1 MSTHYQGGDPA
12 EYPQASIGFNYDA
25 VDGPPEEQDRA
36 YGPMNLTLKPMDVLL
51 KFIAFVVDSSDPL
64 REIDVAVAAI
74 GLPIHQGCSY
84 TALAKKHAIS
94 KQAFDKHVL
103 RFQKNFQLP
112 VTRAQ
117 KSPQARASYRKTQLD
132 RLQRLA
138 VIHQKTIDQQ
148 QQERAELVWQN
159 SLRKVPKEP

>member
-1 MSTHYQGGDPA
+1 MSLSMTPSEALY
-12 EYPQASIGFNYDA
+12 
-25 VDGPPEEQDRA
+25 
-36 YGPMNLTLKPMDVLL
+36 
-51 KFIAFVVDSSDPL
+51 KFIAFIIDSSDYM
-64 REIDVAVAAI
+64 REIDVAIAAI
-74 GLPIHQGCSY
+74 GIPIYQGSSY

-132 RLQRLA
+132 RQQRLA
-138 VIHQKTIDQQ
+138 VLNQRKQQ
-148 QQERAELVWQN
+148 PTERTELAWSN
-159 SLRKVPKEP
+159 SPRRIPPEL